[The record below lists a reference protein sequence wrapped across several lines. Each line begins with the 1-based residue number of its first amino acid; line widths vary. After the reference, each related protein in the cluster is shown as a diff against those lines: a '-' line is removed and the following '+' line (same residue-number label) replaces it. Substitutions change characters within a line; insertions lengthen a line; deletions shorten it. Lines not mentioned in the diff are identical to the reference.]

1 MRSWCRGW
9 VGLPFKRRRVKR
21 RIIMGIIILISR

>member
-1 MRSWCRGW
+1 MMSWCRGW

-21 RIIMGIIILISR
+21 RMIMGIIILSR